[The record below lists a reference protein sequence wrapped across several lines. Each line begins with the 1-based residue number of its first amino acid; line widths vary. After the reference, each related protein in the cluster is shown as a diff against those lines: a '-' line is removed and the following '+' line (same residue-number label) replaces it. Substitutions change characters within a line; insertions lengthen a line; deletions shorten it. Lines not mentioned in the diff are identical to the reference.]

1 MHTHKWGGGGG
12 RWVISHP
19 PSPPPHHT
27 HTHTHTHTH
36 ISHQISET
44 KNVRTTTN
52 STII

>member
-19 PSPPPHHT
+19 PPP
-27 HTHTHTHTH
+27 THTHTHTH